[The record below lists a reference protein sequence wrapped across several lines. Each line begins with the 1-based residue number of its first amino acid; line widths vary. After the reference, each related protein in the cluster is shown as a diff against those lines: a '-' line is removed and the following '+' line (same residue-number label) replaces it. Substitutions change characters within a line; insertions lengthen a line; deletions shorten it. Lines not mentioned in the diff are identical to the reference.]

1 MQKDMEF
8 GIFSH
13 KPFAYST
20 LMWDNQSILLV
31 WSIDRNVNYT
41 EFVTSRLT
49 VSGWTCYTADLLVIK
64 LLNSSPGSL
73 LNASFLVCSIDD

>member
-41 EFVTSRLT
+41 DIRHITSY
-49 VSGWTCYTADLLVIK
+49 C
-64 LLNSSPGSL
+64 
-73 LNASFLVCSIDD
+73 